1 MRRSP
6 VENLRDVMFK
16 LEKIV
21 DKCVVSICGSL
32 LFGIT
37 ILIFVQVIFRY
48 ILQNSI
54 SWSEE
59 LTRYMMIWAVFLA
72 SGYVLSKGGHANID
86 LLVSRFSPTMRTIVE
101 KGALLLIMAFSCLI
115 IRYGFVLMRFG
126 KRQISSAL
134 EIPMNFV
141 YLAIPI
147 GGALLVF
154 YCMVL
159 LCRPKVETP

>member
-1 MRRSP
+1 M
-6 VENLRDVMFK
+6 ETLRDLLLR
-16 LEKIV
+16 LEKAV
-21 DKCVVSICGSL
+21 DACVVLVCGSL

-48 ILQNSI
+48 VLQNSI

-86 LLVSRFSPTMRTIVE
+86 MLVSRFSPKMRAVFE
-101 KGALLLIMAFSCLI
+101 KGSLLLIMGFSCLI

-126 KRQISSAL
+126 KRQVSSAL
-134 EIPMNFV
+134 EIPMNYV
-141 YLAIPI
+141 YMAIPI

-154 YCMVL
+154 YCLAL
-159 LCRPKVETP
+159 LFRSKGDTP